1 MQVKTI
7 VSGELDNNTYVVINN
22 DEAVIVDSS
31 ASIQELEEVLNGA
44 RVQGVLLTHAHFD
57 HITNLPKILKHF
69 NTKCYLSKNAP
80 KKFGDVEANA
90 SFLSKPFTISVDEG
104 SLVYV
109 KGGDKINL
117 AGLTFD
123 VLDLPGHTDC
133 GLGFVVEDVLFSGD
147 TMFNGGYGRTDLKTS
162 SYKDLLASLKVLFKN
177 YKGYRLLSGH
187 GSEGIIK

>member
-22 DEAVIVDSS
+22 GEAVIVDAA
-31 ASIQELEEVLNGA
+31 ASIKELEKALDGA
-44 RVQGVLLTHAHFD
+44 LVKGVLLTHAHFD
-57 HITNLPKILKHF
+57 HIANLPEILKHF

-80 KKFGDVEANA
+80 KKFGDVQANA
-90 SFLSKPFTISVDEG
+90 SFLSKPFTISVDES

-109 KGGDKINL
+109 KGGDKIEL
-117 AGLTFD
+117 AGLSFE

-133 GLGFVVEDVLFSGD
+133 GLGFVLDNIVFSGD
-147 TMFNGGYGRTDLKTS
+147 TIFNGGYGRTDLKTS
-162 SYKDLLASLKVLFKN
+162 SYRDLLLSLKTLMKN

>member
-31 ASIQELEEVLNGA
+31 ASIQELEKVLNGA

-57 HITNLPKILKHF
+57 HIANLPEILKHF

-162 SYKDLLASLKVLFKN
+162 SYKDLLASLKILFKN

>member
-7 VSGELDNNTYVVINN
+7 ISGELDNNTYVVINN
-22 DEAVIVDSS
+22 GEAVVVD
-31 ASIQELEEVLNGA
+31 AAANVQELEKTLDGA
-44 RVQGVLLTHAHFD
+44 VVQGVLLTHAHFD
-57 HITNLPKILKHF
+57 HIANLPEILEHF

-80 KKFGDVEANA
+80 KKFGDVQANA
-90 SFLSKPFTISVDEG
+90 SILSKPVTISVDK
-104 SLVYV
+104 SRLVYV
-109 KGGDKINL
+109 KGGDKIDL
-117 AGLTFD
+117 AGLSFE

-133 GLGFVVEDVLFSGD
+133 GLGFVLDNIVFSGD

-162 SYKDLLASLKVLFKN
+162 SYRDLLLSLKTLMRN